1 MKWVILLVCAILT
14 ACSAPK
20 TPITVQMDKSVPP
33 MPGALRRAC
42 TAIPDIQ
49 DEVDMGMLVAGYAA
63 LVDQYTQCRLLNQA
77 KIDWLH
83 QNGL

>member
-1 MKWVILLVCAILT
+1 MKWGILALCAILT
-14 ACSAPK
+14 ACSAPE
-20 TPITVQMDKSVPP
+20 TPITTRLDVTVPP

-42 TAIPDIQ
+42 ALIPDLQ
-49 DEVDMGMLVAGYAA
+49 DEMDMGLLVTGYAA

-77 KIDWLH
+77 KIDWLK